1 MYMLVDLCSGGLGT
15 VFKMIKI
22 GLNVIRFVVP
32 IGLIIMTVIDVSKN
46 VFNPDEKDTMK
57 KIGTRLIA
65 AIIVFLVPTIIN
77 LLFKVIEVGV
87 GDDYKNGDNLNIFEC
102 WESAGK

>member
-1 MYMLVDLCSGGLGT
+1 MYMLVNLCDGGLGT

-22 GLNVIRFVVP
+22 ALNVIRFVVP
-32 IGLIIMTVIDVSKN
+32 IGLIVMTVIEVSKN
-46 VFNPDEKDTMK
+46 VLNPDEKDSLK
-57 KIGTRLIA
+57 KIGNRLVA
-65 AIIVFLVPTIIN
+65 AIIVFLIPTIVN

-87 GDDYKNGDNLNIFEC
+87 GDDYKNDDKFNIFEC